1 MGFKIKIKA
10 PKIPSVSQVVNTAL
24 NPVAQVQQVTNVVQT
39 NSPVVSAAIN
49 PVAAL
54 NPVTPGGLKLDDIKS
69 QASATTKDISNA
81 WRNTN
86 REIDRVAD
94 KSGKGVVRAVT
105 TDPYLMVREGL
116 GGNWNK
122 AGKSAGRFYATG
134 AVVVGAAYGAGAL
147 FGGSSKATPPP
158 AENSGDIFQG
168 NGPTSSPGVLSPAP
182 ASSGGSLGSVA
193 TGAATGTA
201 ASTPWWSTGIK
212 VAETLGITKL
222 LTSRLSGGSSSSP
235 TLGGG
240 GSDSSLIPYPVFGPG
255 GSFGGGGGGGTGFSL
270 PELDDKTKKT
280 LLVGGLVIA
289 TILFARAVRRG

>member
-24 NPVAQVQQVTNVVQT
+24 NPVAQIQQVSNVVQT
-39 NSPVVSAAIN
+39 NSPVVNAAIN

-94 KSGKGVVRAVT
+94 RSGKGIVRAVT
-105 TDPYLMVREGL
+105 TDPYLMVREAL

-134 AVVVGAAYGAGAL
+134 AAVVGAAYGAGAL
-147 FGGSSKATPPP
+147 FGGSSKAAPPP
-158 AENSGDIFQG
+158 TETNGDIFQG

-182 ASSGGSLGSVA
+182 TSSSGSLGSVA
-193 TGAATGTA
+193 AGATTGAA

-212 VAETLGITKL
+212 IAETLGITKL
-222 LTSRLSGGSSSSP
+222 LTSRLGGSSSSP
-235 TLGGG
+235 GSTFG
-240 GSDSSLIPYPVFGPG
+240 GSNDTSLIPYPVFGPG
-255 GSFGGGGGGGTGFSL
+255 GSLTGGASGGGFSL

-280 LLVGGLVIA
+280 LIVGGLVIA
-289 TILFARAVRRG
+289 TILFARAVKRG